1 MYWFSRSLQKQCV
14 QIKFW
19 TCKNYICNKYAT
31 LQMTTLNLHI
41 FWNDSIWLQI
51 ICLKTCYN
59 RGFTVVHRGSI
70 SYSVPEIAHQY
81 PFLVSLKHCSVCHN
95 IPTSKDQYFLL
106 PEALTYRIMLTF
118 TKQLFMLIR
127 ITQMRE

>member
-1 MYWFSRSLQKQCV
+1 MKHSQTFGYVLVFQISAKTMGLDKILDLQKL
-14 QIKFW
+14 
-19 TCKNYICNKYAT
+19 YICNKYAT

-70 SYSVPEIAHQY
+70 SYSVPEIAH
-81 PFLVSLKHCSVCHN
+81 
-95 IPTSKDQYFLL
+95 
-106 PEALTYRIMLTF
+106 
-118 TKQLFMLIR
+118 
-127 ITQMRE
+127 